1 MTDVE
6 APSPPALD
14 LRGFSLAYRVSG
26 GGLRTVFEG
35 VDLRLEVGKSYAVV
49 GPSGSGKST
58 LIRLLTGLWDS
69 REAAP
74 RMTGRAAIFGH
85 AIVAGHPAALRG
97 MTTAVLQD
105 EGLLDELSPRANVRL
120 ALRAAGRSPKMDLA
134 LLAQAGLPEPPADVA
149 SLSGGMRKRVAV
161 ARALAAAPRL
171 CLFDEP
177 TAGLDPASA
186 RDIAG
191 LLRQTHDTAVPP
203 RTTLVVTHDLATFAP
218 FADAVLVLDPEH
230 GRMRLEAPDIALAR
244 LGADGSAASVK
255 GRGTEV
261 DGDELPGLE
270 PLRNSLLGVA
280 AAVATFAEAIRRL
293 PPVYPELVGRTA
305 VRFVLESVAFASLG
319 SGVIGGLATY
329 FALRNNPL
337 EGAFLSQ
344 VLTGSGKVLAAV
356 LVPLLVGFF
365 FTARIAAGAAAR
377 VGTMTRTNQVAALRL
392 MGIRPADFL
401 LTPMLWAMVLAL
413 PLVTAAGVVFAA
425 LASLFAAS
433 LVAGTSVHGWATAFF
448 ATVDLR
454 DLQFGLLKTVISGFL
469 VAMLTFHLGTGPK
482 RSGQDVGTAVNGA
495 IVGGMVLV
503 LLVHGSATLLQF

>member
-1 MTDVE
+1 MSTKDP
-6 APSPPALD
+6 ASLALD

-26 GGLRTVFEG
+26 GRLHTVFQD
-35 VDLRLEVGKSYAVV
+35 VDLQLEVGKRYVVV

-58 LIRLLTGLWDS
+58 LIRLLTGLWES
-69 REAAP
+69 REPAP
-74 RMTGRAAIFGH
+74 RMSGQASIFGH
-85 AIVAGHPAALRG
+85 GIVAGHPGALHG

-120 ALRAAGRSPKMDLA
+120 GLRAAGRSPRLDLA
-134 LLAQAGLPEPPADVA
+134 LLAQAGLPEPPLDVA

-161 ARALAAAPRL
+161 ARALAAQPRL

-186 RDIAG
+186 RDIAA
-191 LLRQTHDTAVPP
+191 LLRETHDTADPP

-218 FADAVLVLDPEH
+218 FADAVLCLDPE
-230 GRMRLEAPDIALAR
+230 RRQLRLEEPAMALAR
-244 LGADGSAASVK
+244 VEAEGSSTPPK
-255 GRGTEV
+255 RHGTES
-261 DGDELPGLE
+261 DDEDVPGLE
-270 PLRNSLLGVA
+270 PLRNLLLGVA
-280 AAVATFAEAIRRL
+280 GGATTLAEAVCRL
-293 PPVYPELVGRTA
+293 PPVYPELVARTTL
-305 VRFVLESVAFASLG
+305 RFVLESIGFASLG
-319 SGVIGGLATY
+319 SAVIGGLATY

-377 VGTMTRTNQVAALRL
+377 VGTMTRTNQVTALRL

-401 LTPMLWAMVLAL
+401 LTPMLWAMVLAM
-413 PLVTAAGVVFAA
+413 PLVTAAGVVFAS
-425 LASLFAAS
+425 LASLAAAT
-433 LVAGTSVHGWATAFF
+433 LVAGTSLHGWATAFF
-448 ATVDLR
+448 ATVDVR
-454 DLQFGLLKTVISGFL
+454 DLQFGLLKTVLAGFL
-469 VAMLTFHLGTGPK
+469 VAVLTYHLGTGPK

-503 LLVHGSATLLQF
+503 LLVHGTVTLLQF